1 MKILIIL
8 LFILLEMAFR
18 TVNAQEEAPTS
29 TPQLLESNSVTQ
41 TDLVPTQTS
50 SSSSIDNLETT
61 AQTETS
67 EPATVLTSRGETL
80 SKPEAVPA
88 ESVTTSSG
96 PGPGQ
101 VPSQGEGEKA
111 PVSARPTSVPE
122 FSLPEVVI
130 TGENELTIGAS
141 RLDRQEND
149 VTLGSHD
156 LTGIERGLNDL
167 PGLNKTM
174 TALSAEEPGPSK
186 DSAAVLHLGGGVP
199 GTYGG
204 WGLAGEDFKSIQALV
219 SGYYSNWSGET
230 SGPGLDGDQKAGG
243 NLDLHFLPEEKIS
256 FRLAG
261 GYEYNQANLPYQ
273 HSASETRQGVDF
285 NAEALLKQTELSQLQ
300 IKVSYTTTRLNGWDQ
315 SLLNHQ
321 ADELETRLRWEAE
334 NVDSSIENISVEGGW
349 RYTTSDFSSNF
360 VDAYEW
366 QWVDLKTTLKSGENL
381 SLALQAQIQGGT
393 GLKLPVNVYP
403 AADLMWRIFGSS
415 QLNLYWR
422 NDRYVDDI
430 HNTYMDREHI
440 DPDTGFPS
448 PTQVNSELGARF
460 TQKLN
465 ERIILSLSA
474 STAQIQGYHQWD
486 DLSDSNPTYIQEY
499 ITLPQIQM
507 KKAGASL
514 QWDFARY
521 WQASGLYEWTEGDNT
536 GNDVFNLTALPQNRG
551 ILSLYRGDDQW
562 ESRLEWVLVSSAN
575 AFATAQAT
583 LPAYNILNLS
593 LTYHLSK
600 LFSLWFQ
607 CENLL
612 GEVYQVQPGYI
623 EPQYHIRGGVELIF

>member
-1 MKILIIL
+1 MILG
-8 LFILLEMAFR
+8 MTFR
-18 TVNAQEEAPTS
+18 TANAQEEAPTS
-29 TPQLLESNSVTQ
+29 TPQDLERNSVTQ

-50 SSSSIDNLETT
+50 SSSPIDNLETT

-80 SKPEAVPA
+80 SKPETVPA

-96 PGPGQ
+96 PGSGQ

-230 SGPGLDGDQKAGG
+230 SGHGLDGDQKAGG

-256 FRLAG
+256 FRLEG

-315 SLLNHQ
+315 SLLSHQ
-321 ADELETRLRWEAE
+321 ADELETRLRWEEE
-334 NVDSSIENISVEGGW
+334 NVDPSIENISVEGGW

-381 SLALQAQIQGGT
+381 SLALQAQVQGGT
-393 GLKLPVNVYP
+393 GLNLPVNVYP
-403 AADLMWRIFGSS
+403 AADLMWRIFGTS

-430 HNTYMDREHI
+430 HNTYMNREHI
-440 DPDTGFPS
+440 DPNTGFPS

-474 STAQIQGYHQWD
+474 STAQIRGYHQWD

-499 ITLPQIQM
+499 ITLPKIQM

-562 ESRLEWVLVSSAN
+562 ESRLEWVLVSSTN
-575 AFATAQAT
+575 AFATTQAT

-607 CENLL
+607 GENLL
-612 GEVYQVQPGYI
+612 GEGYQVQPGYI